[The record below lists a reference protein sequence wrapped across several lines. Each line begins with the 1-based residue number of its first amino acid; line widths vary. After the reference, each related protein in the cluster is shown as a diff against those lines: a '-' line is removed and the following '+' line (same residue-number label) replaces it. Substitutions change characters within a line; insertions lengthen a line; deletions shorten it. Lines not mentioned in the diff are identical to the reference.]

1 MNNNDLFNK
10 LPGIEKLCVTGS
22 NFIGEE
28 KLNLVVVSTLPVAS
42 CPDCGH
48 VSNQAHDE
56 SNDSR
61 STDSGETVLSDVS
74 CETVLMR
81 TESHLF

>member
-22 NFIGEE
+22 NFIGEQ
-28 KLNLVVVSTLPVAS
+28 KLNLIVVSTLPVAS

-56 SNDSR
+56 SEVQMIRDLPIAER
-61 STDSGETVLSDVS
+61 Q
-74 CETVLMR
+74 CYLMYR
-81 TESHLF
+81 ARRF